1 MEQPVNNS
9 PLPDLCADG
18 HVLIVTGFYPPQPG
32 GSSVIMRNLLS
43 RFNPASYSIVTVE
56 TKGAVSIEGSEQAAI
71 YPVMSSVSFSS
82 RVDKKWRD
90 WQLPLMVSRVVRIA
104 QQVRPMVIVGV
115 YPDYHFLYAARAAA
129 KKLKIPWI
137 SYLHDTIV
145 EALSH
150 SHLAQRGAQLQKEVF
165 QEASSTLVMSRGM
178 ADLYREKY
186 HFSSTPL
193 EHSYLEPIPEHIPEA
208 QALRQAFWGGAIYS
222 INARAVSRIA
232 DATSKIDCTFLL
244 ATDTEAATL
253 ERLGVRGDH
262 LKQEFY
268 SGRKEYL
275 DALQRQGIL
284 VLALDYPD
292 ESPIHEDELST
303 IFPTKT
309 PEYLA
314 SGRPILVHCP
324 EHYFMARFIKENGCG
339 LVVSERSVPALEEA
353 CRVLLEN
360 SQEVQEMGR
369 CALKAAHLFAA
380 DRVASLFQ
388 DQVRKTAKVKWA
400 EHIE

>member
-1 MEQPVNNS
+1 V
-9 PLPDLCADG
+9 G
-18 HVLIVTGFYPPQPG
+18 
-32 GSSVIMRNLLS
+32 
-43 RFNPASYSIVTVE
+43 
-56 TKGAVSIEGSEQAAI
+56 
-71 YPVMSSVSFSS
+71 
-82 RVDKKWRD
+82 
-90 WQLPLMVSRVVRIA
+90 IA
-104 QQVRPMVIVGV
+104 QKVRPAVIVGV

-137 SYLHDTIV
+137 SYLHDTVV

-178 ADLYREKY
+178 ADLYQKKY
-186 HFSSTPL
+186 HFTSIPL
-193 EHSYLEPIPEHIPEA
+193 EHSYLEPIPENIPET
-208 QALRQAFWGGAIYS
+208 QGLRQAFWGGAIYG
-222 INARAVSRIA
+222 INARAVGRIA
-232 DATSKIDCTFLL
+232 DATSKIDCSFLL
-244 ATDTEAATL
+244 ATNASAAGLEA
-253 ERLGVRGDH
+253 LGVRGEH

-275 DALQRQGIL
+275 EALQRQGIL

-339 LVVSERSVPALEEA
+339 LVVSERSVPALTEA
-353 CRVLLEN
+353 CQYLLGSSPKIE
-360 SQEVQEMGR
+360 EMGR
-369 CALKAAHLFAA
+369 NALKAAHLFAA

-388 DQVRKTAKVKWA
+388 EHIRKTALVKWG
-400 EHIE
+400 EHIEQAEPVRSF